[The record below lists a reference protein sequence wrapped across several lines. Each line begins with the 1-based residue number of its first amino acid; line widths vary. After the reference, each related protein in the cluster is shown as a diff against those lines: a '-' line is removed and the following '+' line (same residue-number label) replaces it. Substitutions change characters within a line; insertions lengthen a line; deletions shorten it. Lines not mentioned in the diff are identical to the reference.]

1 VTANALYAVL
11 AYIVAE
17 RTRELGLRM
26 AFGASRSDILGMVLW
41 RALDLALLGILAGAS
56 ASLLGT
62 KLLAGFLFRVQPLDP
77 STFVTVTLTLLSVAI
92 LAALAPAIRAASVN
106 PMQILREHYNR
117 SHKPSRSMVA
127 CSLPDI
133 ESRTWTLFK
142 RSGSTEVFSCAF
154 ASRGY
159 ALH

>member
-1 VTANALYAVL
+1 MQAVANRIDAEALVFDYGTFEERIQEIAIEPRFEAGLVSAFAGIALLLSAIGLYAVL

-41 RALDLALLGILAGAS
+41 RALGLTLLGILAGTG

-92 LAALAPAIRAASVN
+92 LAALAPAIRAAWVN
-106 PMQILREHYNR
+106 PMQILREQ
-117 SHKPSRSMVA
+117 
-127 CSLPDI
+127 
-133 ESRTWTLFK
+133 
-142 RSGSTEVFSCAF
+142 
-154 ASRGY
+154 
-159 ALH
+159 